1 MDPIQKAV
9 YQTIHQGKLGIP
21 DLADAYGLTEN
32 SIYKM
37 ALEDSQLVSAIKRV
51 TSMMMLQCRDDILVA
66 MNQRVGRLSIK
77 IPRVPK
83 NKQEE
88 TELIAT
94 YQEKANDAVSALIK
108 FFGDPSPMHRDLL
121 VDKLTDMTQF
131 SMGIQ
136 KRVENGNQLDVF
148 GEKV

>member
-9 YQTIHQGKLGIP
+9 YQTIHQGKLSIP
-21 DLADAYGLTEN
+21 DLADSYGLTEN

-37 ALEDSQLVSAIKRV
+37 GLEDSQIVSAIKRV
-51 TSMMMLQCRDDILVA
+51 NSLMMLQGRDDILVA

-83 NKQEE
+83 NQQEE
-88 TELIAT
+88 SQAVADYQNLTNEAVTCLI
-94 YQEKANDAVSALIK
+94 Q
-108 FFGDPSPMHRDLL
+108 FFSDPSPENRTRL
-121 VDKLTDMTQF
+121 VDKLTEVTQF
-131 SMGIQ
+131 SMGLK

-148 GEKV
+148 GGDK